1 MAGNGELREVTMENL
16 REIMKLSDTLT
27 ESQKRCV
34 APNIR
39 SVAQG
44 FLSVTGWFRAIYHD
58 GKPIGF
64 IMVELLA
71 DEIPE
76 EDQPAI
82 FLWRFMI
89 AREWQGKGYGKS
101 VLDQIVDH
109 FRKQGVKTMYTS
121 CDMEE
126 MDRPY
131 EFYLK
136 YGFTDTGVMHEEEE
150 ILRYAFPDVPLV
162 RDEEIVR
169 NRPWAYMAPKI
180 ALITLWTEKIDVM
193 KRFYHQVMGFF
204 IKVDLGSYVE
214 FENRGV
220 RFALCERQVMR
231 DICDG
236 FDQKPQGQQFE
247 LAFPCDT
254 PEEVDKAY
262 ERLIKLGAGSVCP
275 PKNMEWGQRTALF
288 SDPDGNI
295 HEVFSELEQPEQKEE
310 ESS

>member
-1 MAGNGELREVTMENL
+1 METNVELREVTMDNL
-16 REIMKLSDTLT
+16 QAIIKLSDTLT

-34 APNIR
+34 ASNMK

-44 FLSVTGWFRAIYHD
+44 SLSDVGWFRGIYHD
-58 GKPIGF
+58 DKPIGF
-64 IMVELLA
+64 IMLELFG

-76 EDQPAI
+76 DDQPAI

-89 AREWQGKGYGKS
+89 GREWQGKGYGKA

-121 CDMEE
+121 CCMDEV
-126 MDRPY
+126 DRPY
-131 EFYLK
+131 EFYMK
-136 YGFTDTGVMHEEEE
+136 YGFTDTGVMHEDEE
-150 ILRYAFPDVPLV
+150 ILRYAFTDVPSV

-169 NRPWAYMAPKI
+169 NRPWEFMAPKI
-180 ALITLWTEKIDVM
+180 ALITIWTDQIDAM

-204 IKVDLGSYVE
+204 IKGDLGSYVE

-236 FDQKPQGQQFE
+236 FDQKPQGQRFE

-262 ERLIKLGAGSVCP
+262 ERLIKLGAGPVCP

-295 HEVFSELEQPEQKEE
+295 HEIFSELEQCKEKEE